1 MSLQS
6 MRIGTRLTIGF
17 ALVLAL
23 CAALGWAGYSALDH
37 QGRQIETIGGNLLP
51 SVKVLGEIQGVQDR
65 YRRWSLRAV
74 YSTTDEGRTLALRE
88 MTAARESILK
98 LGVAYRK
105 DLLLVGTPEEPVW
118 KAYEDAR
125 NVYLGMEEQKL
136 LPLLVNGAASRAE
149 AEAVATTDSYAAFN
163 AASRALQAVTAYTV
177 KLSDEAVASARAQH
191 DESLALLSWMM
202 AGALLIGLLAAF
214 LITRSITGP
223 LHRAVGAAN
232 AIASGDLTSRI
243 EAHGRDESAALL
255 TAMQSVSGSVQSLI
269 SAMSEMSRQ
278 HSEGWIDHTI
288 DAEKFQGSYRE
299 VAERLNAL
307 VASHIDTKMKMVQTI
322 TEYSKGDL
330 TVKMERLPGKK
341 AEVTAAVDA
350 VQASLAI
357 IVGQIQ
363 EATESINTAA
373 KEIAQGNSDLSQRT
387 EEQASSLEETA
398 SSMEELTSTVKQ
410 NSENAKQANQLA
422 IGASEVAVRGGVVVG
437 EVVRTMDEITTASKK
452 ISDII
457 SVIDGIAF
465 QTNILARNA
474 AVEAAR
480 AGEQGRGFA
489 VVATEVR
496 NLAQR
501 SAAAAREIKTLIGD
515 SVRKVESGSKLVGE
529 AGATIQEVVQQV
541 KRVTDIMSEISAASM
556 EQTSGIEQVSTA
568 VTQMDE
574 VTQQN
579 AALVEQAAAAA
590 ESLQEQAEALADAV
604 SVFRLEEGA
613 GAPTDFHG
621 VERRSPNR
629 AINVARLKP
638 AASVPAAPPAARSV
652 DATPAPRTP
661 KAVNAD
667 ESWEEF

>member
-1 MSLQS
+1 
-6 MRIGTRLTIGF
+6 
-17 ALVLAL
+17 
-23 CAALGWAGYSALDH
+23 
-37 QGRQIETIGGNLLP
+37 
-51 SVKVLGEIQGVQDR
+51 
-65 YRRWSLRAV
+65 
-74 YSTTDEGRTLALRE
+74 
-88 MTAARESILK
+88 
-98 LGVAYRK
+98 
-105 DLLLVGTPEEPVW
+105 
-118 KAYEDAR
+118 
-125 NVYLGMEEQKL
+125 
-136 LPLLVNGAASRAE
+136 
-149 AEAVATTDSYAAFN
+149 
-163 AASRALQAVTAYTV
+163 
-177 KLSDEAVASARAQH
+177 
-191 DESLALLSWMM
+191 
-202 AGALLIGLLAAF
+202 
-214 LITRSITGP
+214 
-223 LHRAVGAAN
+223 
-232 AIASGDLTSRI
+232 
-243 EAHGRDESAALL
+243 
-255 TAMQSVSGSVQSLI
+255 
-269 SAMSEMSRQ
+269 
-278 HSEGWIDHTI
+278 
-288 DAEKFQGSYRE
+288 
-299 VAERLNAL
+299 
-307 VASHIDTKMKMVQTI
+307 
-322 TEYSKGDL
+322 
-330 TVKMERLPGKK
+330 
-341 AEVTAAVDA
+341 
-350 VQASLAI
+350 
-357 IVGQIQ
+357 
-363 EATESINTAA
+363 
-373 KEIAQGNSDLSQRT
+373 
-387 EEQASSLEETA
+387 
-398 SSMEELTSTVKQ
+398 
-410 NSENAKQANQLA
+410 
-422 IGASEVAVRGGVVVG
+422 VRGGVVVG

-465 QTNILARNA
+465 QTNILALNA

-529 AGATIQEVVQQV
+529 AGATIKEVVQQV

-568 VTQMDE
+568 VSQMDE

-604 SVFRLEEGA
+604 SVFWLEEGA

-638 AASVPAAPPAARSV
+638 AASVPAAPSVARSV

>member
-6 MRIGTRLTIGF
+6 MRIGTRLAIGF

-23 CAALGWAGYSALDH
+23 CAALGWTGYSALDH
-37 QGRQIETIGGNLLP
+37 QGRQIEMIGGNLLP
-51 SVKVLGEIQGVQDR
+51 SVKVLGEIQGKQDL
-65 YRRWSLRAV
+65 YRRWTLRAV
-74 YSTTDEGRTLALRE
+74 YSSTDDGRTLALRE
-88 MTAARESILK
+88 MTAARESLLK

-105 DLLLVGTPEEPVW
+105 DLLLVGTPEEPIW
-118 KAYEDAR
+118 KAYEDAK
-125 NVYLGMEEQKL
+125 NAYLGMEERKL
-136 LPLLVNGAASRAE
+136 LPLLANGAASRAE
-149 AEAVATTDSYAAFN
+149 AEALATADSLAAFN
-163 AASRALQAVTAYTV
+163 AASTALQAVTAYNV

-191 DESLALLSWMM
+191 DQSLSLLSWMM

-223 LHRAVGAAN
+223 LHQAVAAAN

-243 EAHGRDESAALL
+243 EAHGRDESAVLL

-269 SAMSEMSRQ
+269 AAMSEMSRQ
-278 HSEGWIDHTI
+278 HGEGWIDHTI
-288 DAEKFQGSYRE
+288 DPERFQGSYRE
-299 VAERLNAL
+299 VAEGLNAL
-307 VASHIDTKMKMVQTI
+307 VASHIDTKMKMVETI
-322 TEYSKGDL
+322 THYSKGDL

-350 VQASLAI
+350 VQASLAT

-398 SSMEELTSTVKQ
+398 SSMEQLTSTVKQ

-437 EVVRTMDEITTASKK
+437 EVVRTMDEITAASKK

-465 QTNILARNA
+465 QTNILALNA

-515 SVRKVESGSKLVGE
+515 SVQKVESGSKLVGE
-529 AGATIQEVVQQV
+529 AGSTIREVVQQV

-556 EQTSGIEQVSTA
+556 EQSSGIEQVNTA

-590 ESLQEQAEALADAV
+590 ESLQEQAEALADTV
-604 SVFRLEEGA
+604 SVFRLEEGV
-613 GAPTDFHG
+613 GAPIDYHG

-638 AASVPAAPPAARSV
+638 AASVPAAPPVARSV
-652 DATPAPRTP
+652 DSTPAPRTP